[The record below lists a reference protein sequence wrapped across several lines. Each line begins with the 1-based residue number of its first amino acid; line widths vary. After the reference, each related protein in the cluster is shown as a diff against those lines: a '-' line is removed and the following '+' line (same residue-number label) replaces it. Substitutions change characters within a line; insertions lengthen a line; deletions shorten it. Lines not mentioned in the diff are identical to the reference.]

1 MMIEVD
7 DMNNKGFTLVEI
19 LAMLVVLGILM
30 AVAIPNITGIMR
42 NNRLNGYK
50 GDAKQMVEKT
60 NIMVSKTK
68 SIKKPEIGEC
78 LIFTLDYLNTND
90 DLTAGPNGGLYDQ
103 EESFVVYTRQGQ
115 KYNYYVRLIEEVDGN
130 RLGMDFVKSD
140 LIDNL
145 TTEDIDEV
153 SETYGISKTNTEEEN
168 INLLTGAPF
177 DTTCS
182 PGGVKKVYIRK

>member
-1 MMIEVD
+1 MK
-7 DMNNKGFTLVEI
+7 NSKGFTLVEL

-68 SIKKPEIGEC
+68 SIKKPEAGEC

-90 DLTAGPNGGLYDQ
+90 DLTAGPNGGFYDQ
-103 EESFVVYTRQGQ
+103 QESFVIYTRQGQ
-115 KYNYYVRLIEEVDGN
+115 KYDYYVRLIEEVDGN
-130 RLGMDFVKSD
+130 RIGMDFIQYD
-140 LIDNL
+140 RIDSL

-153 SETYGISKTNTEEEN
+153 SVIYGISKTNTETEN
-168 INLLTGAPF
+168 INVLTGEPF
-177 DTTCS
+177 DTICNS
-182 PGGVKKVYIRK
+182 GDIKKLYIRK